1 MSITIKDLIVK
12 AINSP
17 ENINEDGS
25 INWNFVDA
33 DLHLDNAE
41 QHLGF
46 SSDELFN
53 GLENFHEVTNKD
65 IVLDPTKPAYIVKQ

>member
-33 DLHLDNAE
+33 DLHMDNAE

-46 SSDELFN
+46 SSDELFHE
-53 GLENFHEVTNKD
+53 LENFHEVTNKD

>member
-33 DLHLDNAE
+33 DLHMDNAE

-53 GLENFHEVTNKD
+53 ELENFHEVTNKD